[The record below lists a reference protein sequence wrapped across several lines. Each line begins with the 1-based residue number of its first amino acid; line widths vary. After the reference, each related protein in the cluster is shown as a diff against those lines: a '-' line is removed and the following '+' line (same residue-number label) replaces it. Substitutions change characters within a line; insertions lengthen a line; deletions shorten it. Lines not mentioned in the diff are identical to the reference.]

1 MKNPVLDD
9 ISPDDLEPVEESKWR
24 KPLIIVGGIFL
35 ILLMFSL
42 SFADIIRSFVNS
54 ETVSG
59 GELRFQN
66 LSVIFSPAVMEQLR
80 AEYVENEHREI
91 KACLFGEVS
100 GGDYYISK
108 VTFPEII
115 RANVIHIVSVPCP
128 EDVLIDLHGHPINS
142 CIASEQDISVLND
155 LQSRN
160 TLTRMIIMCSPSR
173 FALF

>member
-9 ISPDDLEPVEESKWR
+9 LSPDELEPVEEPKWR
-24 KPLIIVGGIFL
+24 KPLIIIGGILL

-42 SFADIIRSFVNS
+42 SFTDIVQSVVNS
-54 ETVSG
+54 KTVSG
-59 GELRFQN
+59 GALRFQGV
-66 LSVIFSPAVMEQLR
+66 SIIFSPGIIEQLR
-80 AEYVENEHREI
+80 DEYVKNEHREI

-115 RANVIHIVSVPCP
+115 RANVIHIVSVACP
-128 EDVLIDLHGHPINS
+128 EEVLIDLHGHPINS
-142 CIASEQDISVLND
+142 CIASEQDISVLNA
-155 LQSRN
+155 LQGRN
-160 TLTRMIIMCSPSR
+160 PLIRMIVMCSPSR